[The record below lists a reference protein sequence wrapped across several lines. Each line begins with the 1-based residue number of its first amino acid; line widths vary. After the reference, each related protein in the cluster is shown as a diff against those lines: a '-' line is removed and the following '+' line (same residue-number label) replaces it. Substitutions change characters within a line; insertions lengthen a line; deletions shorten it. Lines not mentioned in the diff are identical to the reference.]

1 MIQGEGMQV
10 EEIAYREDSARLFAQ
25 IAAEEGA
32 AFLDSGMAPGPRRQ
46 RDVLLREPYAW
57 IWEDADGV
65 WRQARG
71 AQAQR
76 QGESLFAV
84 LRAEMRKTRAS
95 TTVAGVDL
103 PLLCG
108 FLRYDAGVAA
118 VLGRKPAGSQPLA
131 VFAAYDQA
139 LVQDHR
145 QQRAWIL
152 GSLAARKSWQERL
165 TAPVPRPEF
174 QLCAPGVLARWQY
187 AEYAAAFA
195 QVQEYLHAGDC
206 YQINLAQSFHARWR
220 GDPWPLHQRL
230 RARSR
235 APFSGYFR
243 HPWGTLLSVSPER
256 LLRLHGGQLEAR
268 PIKGTRARL
277 PDPQED
283 RRVAEELC
291 TSGKDRAENLMIVD
305 LLRND
310 LGRVAEVGSVQV
322 PELFALESYDQVHHL
337 VSSVRAR
344 LAPDYDA
351 WDALAAAFPG
361 GSITGAPKR
370 RAMEIIAEL
379 EAEARGIYCGSFG
392 YVTAAGDM
400 DWNILIRSIELQ
412 QNGSLQYFGGGA
424 IVIDSDCA
432 AEYAESLSKV
442 EMITETLAEFLPP
455 SAACATVAR

>member
-1 MIQGEGMQV
+1 
-10 EEIAYREDSARLFAQ
+10 
-25 IAAEEGA
+25 
-32 AFLDSGMAPGPRRQ
+32 
-46 RDVLLREPYAW
+46 
-57 IWEDADGV
+57 
-65 WRQARG
+65 
-71 AQAQR
+71 
-76 QGESLFAV
+76 
-84 LRAEMRKTRAS
+84 
-95 TTVAGVDL
+95 
-103 PLLCG
+103 
-108 FLRYDAGVAA
+108 
-118 VLGRKPAGSQPLA
+118 
-131 VFAAYDQA
+131 
-139 LVQDHR
+139 
-145 QQRAWIL
+145 
-152 GSLAARKSWQERL
+152 
-165 TAPVPRPEF
+165 
-174 QLCAPGVLARWQY
+174 VLARWQY

-220 GDPWPLHQRL
+220 GDPWPLYQRL

-235 APFSGYFR
+235 APFSAVFR

-268 PIKGTRARL
+268 PIKGTRARS
-277 PDPQED
+277 PDPEED
-283 RRVAEELC
+283 RRVAKELC

-310 LGRVAEVGSVQV
+310 LGRVAQVGSVQV

-337 VSSVRAR
+337 VSSVQAR
-344 LAPDYDA
+344 LAPGLDA

-412 QNGSLQYFGGGA
+412 QNGSLRFFGGGA
-424 IVIDSDCA
+424 VVIDSDCA

-442 EMITETLAEFLPP
+442 GMIADTLAEFLPP